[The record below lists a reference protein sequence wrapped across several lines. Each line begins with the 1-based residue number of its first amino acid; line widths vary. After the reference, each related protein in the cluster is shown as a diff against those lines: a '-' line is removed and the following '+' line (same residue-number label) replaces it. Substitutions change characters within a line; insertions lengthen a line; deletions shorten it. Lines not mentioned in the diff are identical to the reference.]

1 MMMGD
6 TRGVSSGGD
15 LDEPERFEA
24 TPLEEDDDT
33 SMIEVSSD
41 PFA

>member
-1 MMMGD
+1 MGD
-6 TRGVSSGGD
+6 TRGVSFDGD

-33 SMIEVSSD
+33 SMIGVASESFV
-41 PFA
+41 